1 MGQSVAPV
9 GVKTLGDAMNPISIN
24 FHLYKPC
31 DSRCTFCFA
40 TFRDVEGQLEPG
52 DARRLLDQLRAAGG
66 EKLTFAGGEPT
77 LHPHLG
83 ALVDHAKALGFTTS
97 IVTSGSRLDA
107 LLDGHASSL
116 DWVAL
121 SVDSA
126 VERTQRSLGRGRGDH
141 VVRVRSLAARCHAEG
156 VRLKVN
162 TVVTALNCD
171 EDMGALVRELRPER
185 WKVFQVLRV
194 EGQND
199 GRVEPLLIT
208 PERFAAFVER
218 HSSLALAG
226 IAVVPE
232 DNDAMEDSYVMIDPL
247 GRFYGNHLGR
257 HVVSAPILS
266 VGVGE
271 ALREVGYSY
280 EKFDARGG
288 RYAW

>member
-1 MGQSVAPV
+1 
-9 GVKTLGDAMNPISIN
+9 MNPISIN

-40 TFRDVEGQLEPG
+40 TFRDVEGQLDPD
-52 DARRLLDQLRAAGG
+52 DAQRLLDRLRAAGG

-77 LHPHLG
+77 LHPHIG
-83 ALVDHAKALGFTTS
+83 PLVTYAKALGFTTS
-97 IVTSGSRLDA
+97 LVTSGSRLDA

-126 VERTQRSLGRGRGDH
+126 VERVQRSLGRGRGNH
-141 VVRVRSLAARCHAEG
+141 VARVRALAARCRSEG
-156 VRLKVN
+156 VRLKLN

-199 GRVEPLLIT
+199 GRVEPLLI
-208 PERFAAFVER
+208 PRERFLAFVER
-218 HSSLALAG
+218 HGSLASEG
-226 IAVVPE
+226 IVVVPE
-232 DNDAMEDSYVMIDPL
+232 DNNAMEDSYVMIDPR
-247 GRFYGNHLGR
+247 GRFYGNHEGR
-257 HVVSAPILS
+257 HRVSAPILE
-266 VGVGE
+266 VGVHA
-271 ALREVGYSY
+271 ALEQVGFSP
-280 EKFDARGG
+280 EKFEGRGG
-288 RYAW
+288 RYSW

>member
-1 MGQSVAPV
+1 MLA
-9 GVKTLGDAMNPISIN
+9 IN

-31 DSRCTFCFA
+31 DARCTFCFA
-40 TFRDVEGQLEPG
+40 TFRDVHGHLGPY
-52 DARRLLDQLRAAGG
+52 DARRLLELLSAAGG
-66 EKLTFAGGEPT
+66 EKITFAGGEPT

-83 ALVDHAKALGFTTS
+83 ELLAHAKEIGF
-97 IVTSGSRLDA
+97 VTSLVTNGSRLDE
-107 LLDGHASSL
+107 LLDGRASTL

-126 VERTQRSLGRGRGDH
+126 IERVQRSLGRGHGNH
-141 VVRVRSLAARCHAEG
+141 VARVRALAARCRDLG
-156 VRLKVN
+156 VRLKIN

-171 EDMGALVRELRPER
+171 EDMGALLCDLRPER

-199 GRVEPLLIT
+199 GRVESLLVAR
-208 PERFAAFVER
+208 ERFEAFVDR
-218 HSSLALAG
+218 HAVLAAEG
-226 IAVVPE
+226 IAVVAE

-247 GRFYGNHLGR
+247 GRFYGNHGGR

-266 VGVGE
+266 VGVE
-271 ALREVGYSY
+271 DALREVGFS
-280 EKFDARGG
+280 EAKFESRGG

>member
-1 MGQSVAPV
+1 
-9 GVKTLGDAMNPISIN
+9 MNPISIN

-40 TFRDVEGQLEPG
+40 TFRDVEGQLDPD
-52 DARRLLDQLRAAGG
+52 DARRLLDRLRAAGG

-97 IVTSGSRLDA
+97 VVTSGSRLDA
-107 LLDGHASSL
+107 LLDGHASSI

-121 SVDSA
+121 SIDSA
-126 VERTQRSLGRGRGDH
+126 VERVQRSLGRGRGDH
-141 VVRVRSLAARCHAEG
+141 VARVRVLASRCRNEG

-171 EDMGALVRELRPER
+171 EEMGDLLRELRPER

-199 GRVEPLLIT
+199 GRVEPLLI
-208 PERFAAFVER
+208 PREHFVAFVER
-218 HSSLALAG
+218 HASLGSSG
-226 IAVVPE
+226 IEVVAE
-232 DNDAMEDSYVMIDPL
+232 DNDAMEDSYVMIDPR
-247 GRFYGNHLGR
+247 GRFYGNHGGR
-257 HVVSAPILS
+257 HQVSDPILG
-266 VGVGE
+266 VGVRA
-271 ALREVGYSY
+271 ALDQVGFSID
-280 EKFDARGG
+280 KFEGRGG

>member
-1 MGQSVAPV
+1 M
-9 GVKTLGDAMNPISIN
+9 TPISIN

-31 DSRCTFCFA
+31 DARCTFCFA
-40 TFRDVEGQLEPG
+40 TFRDVEGHLRLD
-52 DARRLLDQLRAAGG
+52 DARRLLDALRAAGG
-66 EKLTFAGGEPT
+66 EKITFAGGEPT

-83 ALVDHAKALGFTTS
+83 ELLVHAKELGFVTS
-97 IVTSGSRLDA
+97 IVTNGSRLA
-107 LLDGHASSL
+107 PLLDGHAAEL

-126 VERTQRSLGRGRGDH
+126 VERVQRRLGRGHGDH
-141 VVRVRSLAARCHAEG
+141 VARVCVLAARCHA
-156 VRLKVN
+156 VSVHLKLN

-171 EDMGALVRELRPER
+171 EDMRALVRELRPER

-199 GRVEPLLIT
+199 GRVEPLLVSR
-208 PERFAAFVER
+208 ERFETFVR
-218 HSSLALAG
+218 HHVSLTAEG
-226 IAVVPE
+226 IVVVAE

-247 GRFYGNHLGR
+247 GRFYGNHGGR

-266 VGVGE
+266 VGVTR
-271 ALREVGYSY
+271 ALAQVGYAA
-280 EKFDARGG
+280 EKFAARGG